1 MILSVFNYIIIMLN
15 TYVQWNKRF
24 GNQNES
30 KSQRSHLEFLSII
43 GVIAFCITL
52 FASSYIEE
60 EHQFWYY
67 WIQTMFIYSV
77 ILR

>member
-1 MILSVFNYIIIMLN
+1 MVLSVFNYIIIMLD

-24 GNQNES
+24 GSRDES
-30 KSQRSHLEFLSII
+30 KSHLEFLSII

-67 WIQTMFIYSV
+67 WTQTMFIYSV